1 MLMVSNELMVDALQF
16 LKCLIWCDF
25 IFCTD
30 LSTSIGSNLNKDNNA
45 TEG

>member
-1 MLMVSNELMVDALQF
+1 MDMLMVSNELMVDALQF
-16 LKCLIWCDF
+16 LKCLIWL